1 MVKEKKIANAFKR
14 SEVHRKA
21 KRDKEQEKLKRRMDI
36 RKAEQGEG
44 GAELKKVC
52 LCLCLSFALLPPSQQ
67 WRKALSTFELTSSND
82 LPRMFPSHS
91 IIVESTIL
99 RVTSLPTPLLG
110 GRQLN
115 GLLKLLEQSTVR

>member
-44 GAELKKVC
+44 GEELKKVC
-52 LCLCLSFALLPPSQQ
+52 LCLPFPLLPPSQQ
-67 WRKALSTFELTSSND
+67 WRTAWSKYELTSSND
-82 LPRMFPSHS
+82 LPRMFQSHS
-91 IIVESTIL
+91 IIAESTIL
-99 RVTSLPTPLLG
+99 RVTSLPTQLLG
-110 GRQLN
+110 ERQLN
-115 GLLKLLEQSTVR
+115 EPLKLLEPSTVR